1 MSKLFEEALAD
12 AKKIKEIA
20 EDNAKKAILESVT
33 PKIREFIE
41 EQLLES
47 DDYQIN
53 EIDSDDENEENED
66 EVSQIDEN
74 SINNL
79 LKMIGG
85 EKIYESLSSNSKKN
99 VLDKSIQRAINSLNG
114 DDKNKILNIT
124 NKINQNIEKLDETR
138 INNNV
143 HEIQE
148 NNLMSKNEKYYEIDL
163 KMLREAV
170 EEEAEALEMS
180 SLYEEEEEEGAKQ
193 AEEAEQTEE
202 DLMREISLLL
212 DLGEDIEEDDLPEEL
227 KGMIQDDEPEE
238 GEESLEMPELEDEAE
253 GEDELSD
260 PEDAMEES
268 LQEVF
273 DVDPQMLRQELAN
286 IRRQLK
292 EGNVDHHFGGKG
304 ESKAGVKGAYGGN
317 GAKKLGHQK
326 SFGGGAEGQDPF
338 VNPPQINKLNE
349 AIRKLSRT
357 NRAQTEKLNK
367 YRSAVQTLREQ
378 LEDLNL
384 FNAKLLYV
392 NKLLQNKG
400 LTESQKKSVI
410 KALDE
415 AKNLNETKALYTSLT
430 ESLSTPKKSLNE
442 STRYGSSSKVTTSS
456 ASKSAVGELSRW
468 QTLAGLK

>member
-1 MSKLFEEALAD
+1 
-12 AKKIKEIA
+12 
-20 EDNAKKAILESVT
+20 
-33 PKIREFIE
+33 
-41 EQLLES
+41 
-47 DDYQIN
+47 
-53 EIDSDDENEENED
+53 
-66 EVSQIDEN
+66 
-74 SINNL
+74 
-79 LKMIGG
+79 
-85 EKIYESLSSNSKKN
+85 
-99 VLDKSIQRAINSLNG
+99 
-114 DDKNKILNIT
+114 
-124 NKINQNIEKLDETR
+124 
-138 INNNV
+138 
-143 HEIQE
+143 
-148 NNLMSKNEKYYEIDL
+148 
-163 KMLREAV
+163 
-170 EEEAEALEMS
+170 MS
-180 SLYEEEEEEGAKQ
+180 SLYEEEEEDAKE
-193 AEEAEQTEE
+193 AKEAEQTEE

-273 DVDPQMLRQELAN
+273 DVDPQMLRKELAN

-292 EGNVDHHFGGKG
+292 EANVDHNFGGKG

-317 GAKKLGHQK
+317 GAKKLGYQK

-349 AIRKLSRT
+349 AIRKLSRK
-357 NRAQTEKLNK
+357 NRAQIEKLNK

-456 ASKSAVGELSRW
+456 ASKNAAGELSRW